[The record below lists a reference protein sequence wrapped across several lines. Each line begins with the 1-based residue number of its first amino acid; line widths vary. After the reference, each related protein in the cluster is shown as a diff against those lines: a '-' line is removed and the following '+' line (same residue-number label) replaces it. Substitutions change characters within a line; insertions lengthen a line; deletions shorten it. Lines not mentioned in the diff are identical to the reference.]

1 MGRMRINGVHLN
13 VEVTGT
19 GPFVLAIHGF
29 TGNTDTWAPVTA
41 AMQNEF
47 TMVAVDMLGH
57 GGSDAPRD
65 PKRYSME
72 HCIEDLRALLDR
84 RLGVERVRWLGY
96 SMGGRVALSSAIAL
110 PQRTSALIAES
121 ASPGLATVEERAARV
136 QDDEKL
142 ADWIEEVGIER
153 FVDYWGAI
161 PLFASQACLPA
172 AARDRLRAQRLNNTP
187 LGLANSLR
195 GIGTGAQPS
204 VQERLPS
211 LVAPTLWVAGE
222 EDAKFAGI
230 AQDMHRL
237 VPGSELRIIPK
248 AGHAVHLEQ
257 PEQFNQAVLSFLR
270 EH

>member
-1 MGRMRINGVHLN
+1 MERMRINGVHLN

-29 TGNTDTWAPVTA
+29 TGNTATWAPLTA

-47 TMVAVDMLGH
+47 TVVAVDMLGH

-84 RLGVERVRWLGY
+84 LGVERVCWLGY
-96 SMGGRVALSSAIAL
+96 SMGGRIALSSAIAL
-110 PQRTSALIAES
+110 PRRTSALIAES

-153 FVDYWGAI
+153 FVNYWEAL
-161 PLFASQACLPA
+161 PLFAGQARLPA

-204 VQERLPS
+204 VYERLSGMP
-211 LVAPTLWVAGE
+211 LPILWVAGE
-222 EDAKFAGI
+222 EDAKFVGI

-237 VPGSELRIIPK
+237 VPGSELRVIPR
-248 AGHAVHLEQ
+248 AGHAAHLEQ
-257 PEQFNQAVLSFLR
+257 PEEFNQAVLSFLR